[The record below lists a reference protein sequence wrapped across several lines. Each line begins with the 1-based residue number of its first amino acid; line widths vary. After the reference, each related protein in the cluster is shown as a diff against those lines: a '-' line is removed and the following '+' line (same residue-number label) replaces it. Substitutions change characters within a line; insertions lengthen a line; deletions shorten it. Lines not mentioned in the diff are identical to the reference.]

1 MSIFSRSVANDRAPS
16 RKMCA
21 SRLEDRTIDELVG
34 ICRGI
39 LFDAEV
45 NSAEAQALHDWL
57 LRNAGNV
64 EEYPYNILLAR
75 LTSAL
80 RDGVIDES
88 EEADLLFALSS
99 FVGGEANGEFGSE
112 SASLST
118 ELPCDSPLPTID
130 PECTFVVTGVF
141 EYGPRAAIVEEIE
154 RRGGSVKSAV
164 SSRVDYLVVGTIG
177 SRDWM
182 HSSYGR
188 KIEQAISL
196 RKDGV
201 ALAIVPER
209 HWVASLR

>member
-1 MSIFSRSVANDRAPS
+1 MSIFSRSVSKDRAPS

-21 SRLEDRTIDELVG
+21 TRIEDRTIDELVG

-45 NSAEAQALHDWL
+45 NSAEAQALRDWL
-57 LRNAGNV
+57 LRNADNV
-64 EEYPYNILLAR
+64 DEYPYSILLAR

-88 EEADLLFALSS
+88 EEADLMFALSS

-118 ELPCDSPLPTID
+118 ELPCDSPLPSID
-130 PECTFVVTGVF
+130 PERTFVVTGVF
-141 EYGPRAAIVEEIE
+141 EYGPRATIVEEIE
-154 RRGGSVKSAV
+154 RRGGLVKSAV
-164 SSRVDYLVVGTIG
+164 SSRVDYLVIGTIG

-188 KIEQAISL
+188 KIEQAIAL
-196 RKDGV
+196 RKDGA